1 MRRDSEHRDP
11 VRSIWVYCRRRGRTC
26 IHSERQQVTRRIE
39 EYPTGQNVKALRHG
53 HIFRHCSKH
62 WHSPRGGQQICRRA
76 TERLVSV
83 RSEHTSWLQRSQ
95 HRWNWERQDNI
106 GETDSECVAALLS
119 QNVDLQ
125 CAHWIP
131 GHTSLPEN
139 IGWCFSIWWW
149 DYAPCLRT
157 QCARYQHL
165 SSIWHIYPAGS
176 HSACRFCIFT
186 FASHSGTGGSLRRNR
201 QRYANGIQRPR
212 HRWNF
217 CIFGCH
223 ARHTLCDIPR

>member
-106 GETDSECVAALLS
+106 GENDSECVAALLS

-131 GHTSLPEN
+131 GHGSLPEN

-149 DYAPCLRT
+149 DYVIDKTVERKTRPWRFVQGASLNAVSNGWAIFRLRVVLT
-157 QCARYQHL
+157 AEV
-165 SSIWHIYPAGS
+165 
-176 HSACRFCIFT
+176 
-186 FASHSGTGGSLRRNR
+186 
-201 QRYANGIQRPR
+201 
-212 HRWNF
+212 RW
-217 CIFGCH
+217 IR
-223 ARHTLCDIPR
+223 A